1 MSTHNETEKER
12 QEKLNRLSEIWQE
25 AMDLRDRLMSSDA
38 EVVSK
43 AEKNVERLLEQFYD
57 ENKDMMAP
65 QKYEAAKKEF
75 SYFVGLIEMA
85 IGYYSPKGEYVKAA
99 CMR

>member
-1 MSTHNETEKER
+1 MSTRNETEKER

-25 AMDLRDRLMSSDA
+25 AMDLRDRLVSSDA

-57 ENKDMMAP
+57 ENKDIMAP

-75 SYFVGLIEMA
+75 AYFVSLIEMA
-85 IGYYSPKGEYVKAA
+85 IGYYSPNGQYVRPA
-99 CMR
+99 CLH